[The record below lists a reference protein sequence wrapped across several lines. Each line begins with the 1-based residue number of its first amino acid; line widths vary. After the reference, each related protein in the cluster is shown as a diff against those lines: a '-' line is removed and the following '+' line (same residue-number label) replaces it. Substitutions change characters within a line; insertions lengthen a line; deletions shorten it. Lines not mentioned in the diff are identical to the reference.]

1 MSGLRK
7 LNMMDFTTLIPV
19 REKKIESSPEEK
31 LPELN
36 AYKANRLAA
45 ALHPKSQKLI
55 VSDVQILN
63 DSAKLFTLCPD
74 KEAGTEQLAYFSAGQ
89 YLCFTLKIGSAYT
102 TRPYTIC
109 SSPKDALNG
118 RYQILVKKVSDGF
131 VSEYILNNWEKG
143 TKVVSSGPLG
153 NFTYEPLRDAKTV
166 IGIAGGSGISVFYSL
181 AKAVKEGTEDFSL
194 TVLYGSKT
202 EKDILL
208 KNELEEL
215 ASGCEKIKIVNVLS
229 DEKKDGFENGFI
241 GADLIKKYAGTD
253 SYSVFVCGPKA
264 MYDFLEKEIPA
275 LNIRRKFVRFELSG
289 VSKHAKDYKA
299 FPCVKEGT
307 YKLTVIC
314 AGKTV
319 TAECASEYTLLSAL
333 ERNGIPA
340 PARCRSGIC
349 GWCRSRLLSGEVFI
363 PEESDG
369 RRFADAQFGYIH
381 PCATFPLGDIT
392 LEIPP
397 VN

>member
-19 REKKIESSPEEK
+19 REKKIGSSPEEK

-89 YLCFTLKIGSAYT
+89 YLSFTLKIGSAYT

-118 RYQILVKKVSDGF
+118 KYQILVKKVSDGF

-215 ASGCEKIKIVNVLS
+215 ASGCEKIKIVHVLS

-299 FPCVKEGT
+299 FPCEKEGT

-333 ERNGIPA
+333 ERNGITA

-369 RRFADAQFGYIH
+369 RRLADAQFGYIH
-381 PCATFPLGDIT
+381 PCATFPLGDIS

>member
-19 REKKIESSPEEK
+19 REKKIGSSPEEK

-89 YLCFTLKIGSAYT
+89 YLSFTLKIGSAYT

-118 RYQILVKKVSDGF
+118 KYQILVKKVSDGF

-194 TVLYGSKT
+194 TVLYDSKT

-215 ASGCEKIKIVNVLS
+215 ASGCEKIKIVHVLS

-299 FPCVKEGT
+299 FPCEKEGT

-333 ERNGIPA
+333 ERNGITA

-369 RRFADAQFGYIH
+369 RRLADAQFGYIH
-381 PCATFPLGDIT
+381 PCATFPLGDIS